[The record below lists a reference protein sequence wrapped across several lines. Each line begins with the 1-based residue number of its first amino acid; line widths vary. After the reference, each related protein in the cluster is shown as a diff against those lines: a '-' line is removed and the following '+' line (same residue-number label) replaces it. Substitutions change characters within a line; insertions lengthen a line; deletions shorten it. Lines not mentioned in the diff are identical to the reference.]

1 MVNFDYKQ
9 LLQKNI
15 NNKEKNVVNELYG
28 SLLNGYINQDTT
40 ATNDQFG
47 PRLLNNQEGSSIW
60 EQIKHELLT
69 CENYTFAVAFITD
82 SMVSNLKPIFKD
94 LSRRGIKGRILT
106 STYLYFNQ
114 PAVFQELLKIPN
126 IEVKIAEVDGFHQKG
141 YIFQHQG
148 YQTIIIG
155 SANLTTNALMRN
167 YEWSLRINSLDSGD
181 IVDQVRSN
189 VELEWKNASNLTN
202 EWITSYSFTYKKNYK
217 QSLQYQEL
225 DSENDTRIIKPN
237 QMQKDALEQLRLLRE
252 KGKQRGLIISATGT
266 GKTYLGAFD
275 VKSTDPKKM
284 LFLAHREQILEKSKE
299 SFSRIIGG
307 KKTDYG
313 LYTGNSRN
321 KNAKYVFATV
331 QTLSKSNHLSLFDRD
346 EFDYILVDEVHH
358 AGAETYQKIMN
369 YFQPKFYLGMTATP
383 DRNDDFNVFKLF
395 NYNIAYEIRLPQ
407 ALEEDMLCPFH
418 YVGISDYTFKDNRVN
433 EAIDSYNNEKGN
445 HKNEQKIVEQLSS
458 QERVKYILDQT
469 RYYGYSGDVLHGLI
483 FCSGVAES
491 VSLAKEF
498 TRQGYPSKALSGND
512 SEVKRRSVVK
522 NLEKGII
529 KYIVTVD
536 IFNEGIDIPCINQ
549 VVFLRNTNSNIVY
562 IQQLGRGLR
571 KSKGKKYVEIL
582 DFIGNYKN
590 NYIIPVALTD
600 DSSYS
605 KDNARATTS
614 MEPTIGVSTIY
625 FERVAKEKIFDSIRQ
640 AKFDSMRNL
649 RTVYNEMKKRVGRV
663 PLLQDFIKFN
673 SIDPVILSNKEKNYA
688 NFLIKM
694 GEQINISDYENKI
707 LSFLDVELLNGKRRH
722 ELILLDLL
730 INNSEIS
737 MEKFDEAL
745 IKNHCLN
752 NQEIIE
758 SVKRILSLSFY
769 NENASPSRKDYGG
782 KAIVEYNDKN
792 NQYILNSEI
801 QYSLKKNK
809 DFRQLWIDG
818 IRTGLSRSQRYDS
831 DKLFTIGEKYT
842 RKDVMRQSNNITN
855 VTAQNIGGYY
865 FNDKYGMIFVTYKK
879 SMNISK
885 SIQYEDRFLS
895 DRILH
900 YYSKNNR
907 KLTSKEVQKF
917 FTDKY
922 RLLLFMKK
930 SDADD
935 NKDFY
940 YLGTCSYID
949 SSARQENQDGKPIVS
964 MNLRLDNRVNYH
976 LYHLLT
982 D

>member
-28 SLLNGYINQDTT
+28 SLLNGYINQDTIV
-40 ATNDQFG
+40 TNDQFG

-275 VKSTDPKKM
+275 VKSTNPKKM

-346 EFDYILVDEVHH
+346 EFDYILIDEVHH

-469 RYYGYSGDVLHGLI
+469 KYYGYSGDVLHGLI

-491 VSLAKEF
+491 VSLAKEL

-522 NLEKGII
+522 DLEKGII

-571 KSKGKKYVEIL
+571 KSKGKEYVEIL

-625 FERVAKEKIFDSIRQ
+625 FEQVAKEKIFDSIRQ

-649 RTVYNEMKKRVGRV
+649 RTVYNEMKKRVGRI

-792 NQYILNSEI
+792 NQYVLNSEI

-831 DKLFTIGEKYT
+831 DKLFTIGKKYT

>member
-28 SLLNGYINQDTT
+28 SLLNGYINQDTIV
-40 ATNDQFG
+40 TNDQFG

>member
-1 MVNFDYKQ
+1 
-9 LLQKNI
+9 
-15 NNKEKNVVNELYG
+15 
-28 SLLNGYINQDTT
+28 
-40 ATNDQFG
+40 
-47 PRLLNNQEGSSIW
+47 
-60 EQIKHELLT
+60 
-69 CENYTFAVAFITD
+69 
-82 SMVSNLKPIFKD
+82 
-94 LSRRGIKGRILT
+94 
-106 STYLYFNQ
+106 
-114 PAVFQELLKIPN
+114 
-126 IEVKIAEVDGFHQKG
+126 
-141 YIFQHQG
+141 
-148 YQTIIIG
+148 
-155 SANLTTNALMRN
+155 
-167 YEWSLRINSLDSGD
+167 
-181 IVDQVRSN
+181 
-189 VELEWKNASNLTN
+189 
-202 EWITSYSFTYKKNYK
+202 
-217 QSLQYQEL
+217 
-225 DSENDTRIIKPN
+225 
-237 QMQKDALEQLRLLRE
+237 
-252 KGKQRGLIISATGT
+252 
-266 GKTYLGAFD
+266 
-275 VKSTDPKKM
+275 
-284 LFLAHREQILEKSKE
+284 
-299 SFSRIIGG
+299 
-307 KKTDYG
+307 
-313 LYTGNSRN
+313 
-321 KNAKYVFATV
+321 
-331 QTLSKSNHLSLFDRD
+331 
-346 EFDYILVDEVHH
+346 
-358 AGAETYQKIMN
+358 MN

-395 NYNIAYEIRLPQ
+395 NYNVAYEIRLPQ

-469 RYYGYSGDVLHGLI
+469 KYYGYSGDVLHGLI

-491 VSLAKEF
+491 VSLAKEL
-498 TRQGYPSKALSGND
+498 TRQGSPSKDLSGND

-522 NLEKGII
+522 DLEKGII

-571 KSKGKKYVEIL
+571 KSKGKEYVEIL

-625 FERVAKEKIFDSIRQ
+625 FEQIAKEKIFDSIRQ

-649 RTVYNEMKKRVGRV
+649 RTVYNEMKKRVGRI

-792 NQYILNSEI
+792 NQYVLNSEI
-801 QYSLKKNK
+801 QYLLKKNK

-831 DKLFTIGEKYT
+831 DKLFTIGKKYT

-885 SIQYEDRFLS
+885 SIQYEDRFLN

-900 YYSKNNR
+900 YYSTNNR

-922 RLLLFMKK
+922 RLLLFVKK

>member
-28 SLLNGYINQDTT
+28 SLLNGYINQDTIV
-40 ATNDQFG
+40 TNDQFG

-307 KKTDYG
+307 KKTNYG

-737 MEKFDEAL
+737 MEKFNEAL

>member
-1 MVNFDYKQ
+1 
-9 LLQKNI
+9 
-15 NNKEKNVVNELYG
+15 
-28 SLLNGYINQDTT
+28 
-40 ATNDQFG
+40 
-47 PRLLNNQEGSSIW
+47 
-60 EQIKHELLT
+60 
-69 CENYTFAVAFITD
+69 
-82 SMVSNLKPIFKD
+82 
-94 LSRRGIKGRILT
+94 
-106 STYLYFNQ
+106 
-114 PAVFQELLKIPN
+114 
-126 IEVKIAEVDGFHQKG
+126 
-141 YIFQHQG
+141 
-148 YQTIIIG
+148 
-155 SANLTTNALMRN
+155 
-167 YEWSLRINSLDSGD
+167 
-181 IVDQVRSN
+181 
-189 VELEWKNASNLTN
+189 
-202 EWITSYSFTYKKNYK
+202 
-217 QSLQYQEL
+217 
-225 DSENDTRIIKPN
+225 
-237 QMQKDALEQLRLLRE
+237 
-252 KGKQRGLIISATGT
+252 
-266 GKTYLGAFD
+266 
-275 VKSTDPKKM
+275 M
-284 LFLAHREQILEKSKE
+284 LFRS
-299 SFSRIIGG
+299 
-307 KKTDYG
+307 
-313 LYTGNSRN
+313 
-321 KNAKYVFATV
+321 
-331 QTLSKSNHLSLFDRD
+331 D
-346 EFDYILVDEVHH
+346 EFDYILIDEVHH

-407 ALEEDMLCPFH
+407 ALEENMLCPFH
-418 YVGISDYTFKDNRVN
+418 YVGISDYTFKDNRIN
-433 EAIDSYNNEKGN
+433 EAINSYNNEKGN

-469 RYYGYSGDVLHGLI
+469 KYYGYSGDVLHGLI

-491 VSLAKEF
+491 VSLAKEL

-522 NLEKGII
+522 GLEKGII

-571 KSKGKKYVEIL
+571 KSKGKEYVEIL

-625 FERVAKEKIFDSIRQ
+625 FEQVAKEKIFDSIRQ

-649 RTVYNEMKKRVGRV
+649 RTVYNEMKKRVGRI

-792 NQYILNSEI
+792 NQYVLNSEI

-831 DKLFTIGEKYT
+831 DKLFTIGKKYT

>member
-28 SLLNGYINQDTT
+28 SLLNGYINQDTIV
-40 ATNDQFG
+40 TNDQFG

-275 VKSTDPKKM
+275 VKSTNPKKM

-346 EFDYILVDEVHH
+346 EFDYILIDEVHH

-407 ALEEDMLCPFH
+407 ALEENMLCPFH
-418 YVGISDYTFKDNRVN
+418 YVGISDYTFKDNRIN
-433 EAIDSYNNEKGN
+433 EAINSYNNEKGN

-469 RYYGYSGDVLHGLI
+469 KYYGYSGDVLHGLI

-491 VSLAKEF
+491 VSLAKEL

-522 NLEKGII
+522 GLEKGII

-571 KSKGKKYVEIL
+571 KSKGKEYVEIL

-625 FERVAKEKIFDSIRQ
+625 FEQVAKEKIFDSIRQ

-649 RTVYNEMKKRVGRV
+649 RTVYNEMKKRVGRI

-792 NQYILNSEI
+792 NQYVLNSEI

-831 DKLFTIGEKYT
+831 DKLFTIGKKYT

-922 RLLLFMKK
+922 RLLLFVKK

>member
-28 SLLNGYINQDTT
+28 SLLNGYINQDTIV
-40 ATNDQFG
+40 TNDQFG

-82 SMVSNLKPIFKD
+82 SMFSNLKPIFKD

-275 VKSTDPKKM
+275 VKSTNPKKM

-346 EFDYILVDEVHH
+346 EFDYILIDEVHH

-491 VSLAKEF
+491 VSLAREL

-522 NLEKGII
+522 DLEKGII

-571 KSKGKKYVEIL
+571 KSKGKEYVEIL

-625 FERVAKEKIFDSIRQ
+625 FERVAKEKIFDSICQ

-649 RTVYNEMKKRVGRV
+649 RTVYNEMKKRVGRI

-792 NQYILNSEI
+792 NQYVLNSEI

-831 DKLFTIGEKYT
+831 DKLFTIGKKYT

>member
-28 SLLNGYINQDTT
+28 SLLNGYINQDTIV
-40 ATNDQFG
+40 TNDQFG

-491 VSLAKEF
+491 VSLAKEL

-571 KSKGKKYVEIL
+571 KSKGKEYVEIL

>member
-346 EFDYILVDEVHH
+346 EFDYILIDEVHH

-491 VSLAKEF
+491 VSLAKEL

-522 NLEKGII
+522 DLEKGII

-571 KSKGKKYVEIL
+571 KSKGKEYVEIL

-625 FERVAKEKIFDSIRQ
+625 FEQIAKEKIFDSIRQ

-649 RTVYNEMKKRVGRV
+649 RTVYNEMKKRVGRI

>member
-28 SLLNGYINQDTT
+28 SLLNGYINQDTIV
-40 ATNDQFG
+40 TNDQFG

-69 CENYTFAVAFITD
+69 CESYTFAVAFITD

-491 VSLAKEF
+491 VSLAKEL

-571 KSKGKKYVEIL
+571 KSKGKEYVEIL

-922 RLLLFMKK
+922 RLLLFMTPFVKL
-930 SDADD
+930 S
-935 NKDFY
+935 
-940 YLGTCSYID
+940 
-949 SSARQENQDGKPIVS
+949 
-964 MNLRLDNRVNYH
+964 
-976 LYHLLT
+976 
-982 D
+982 

>member
-28 SLLNGYINQDTT
+28 SLLNGYINQDTIV
-40 ATNDQFG
+40 TNDQFG

-491 VSLAKEF
+491 VSLAKEL

-792 NQYILNSEI
+792 NQYILNLEI

>member
-15 NNKEKNVVNELYG
+15 NNKEKIVVNELYG

-275 VKSTDPKKM
+275 VKSTNPKKM

-346 EFDYILVDEVHH
+346 EFDYILIDEVHH

-491 VSLAKEF
+491 VSLAREL

-522 NLEKGII
+522 DLEKGII

-571 KSKGKKYVEIL
+571 KSKGKEYVEIL

-625 FERVAKEKIFDSIRQ
+625 FEQIAKEKIFDSICQ

-649 RTVYNEMKKRVGRV
+649 RTVYNEMKKRVGRI

-752 NQEIIE
+752 NQEMIE

-792 NQYILNSEI
+792 NQYVLNSEI
-801 QYSLKKNK
+801 QYLLKKNK

-831 DKLFTIGEKYT
+831 DKLFTIGKKYT

-900 YYSKNNR
+900 YYSTNNR

>member
-28 SLLNGYINQDTT
+28 SLLNGYINQDTIV
-40 ATNDQFG
+40 TNDQFG
-47 PRLLNNQEGSSIW
+47 PRLLNNQEGSLIW

-225 DSENDTRIIKPN
+225 DSKNDTRIIKPN

-275 VKSTDPKKM
+275 VKSASPKKM

-299 SFSRIIGG
+299 SFYRIIGG

-331 QTLSKSNHLSLFDRD
+331 QTLSKSNHLSSFDHD
-346 EFDYILVDEVHH
+346 EFDYILIDEVHH

-418 YVGISDYTFKDNRVN
+418 YVGISDYTFKDNRIN
-433 EAIDSYNNEKGN
+433 EAIDNYNNEKGN
-445 HKNEQKIVEQLSS
+445 HKNEQKIIEQLSS

-469 RYYGYSGDVLHGLI
+469 KYYGYSGDVLHGLI

-491 VSLAKEF
+491 VSLAKEL

-512 SEVKRRSVVK
+512 SEVKRRSVVED
-522 NLEKGII
+522 LEKGII

-571 KSKGKKYVEIL
+571 KSKGKEYVEIL

-605 KDNARATTS
+605 KDNALATTS

-792 NQYILNSEI
+792 NQYVLNSEI
-801 QYSLKKNK
+801 QYLLKKNK

-831 DKLFTIGEKYT
+831 DKPFTIGKKYT

>member
-1 MVNFDYKQ
+1 
-9 LLQKNI
+9 
-15 NNKEKNVVNELYG
+15 
-28 SLLNGYINQDTT
+28 
-40 ATNDQFG
+40 
-47 PRLLNNQEGSSIW
+47 
-60 EQIKHELLT
+60 
-69 CENYTFAVAFITD
+69 
-82 SMVSNLKPIFKD
+82 
-94 LSRRGIKGRILT
+94 
-106 STYLYFNQ
+106 
-114 PAVFQELLKIPN
+114 
-126 IEVKIAEVDGFHQKG
+126 
-141 YIFQHQG
+141 
-148 YQTIIIG
+148 
-155 SANLTTNALMRN
+155 
-167 YEWSLRINSLDSGD
+167 
-181 IVDQVRSN
+181 
-189 VELEWKNASNLTN
+189 
-202 EWITSYSFTYKKNYK
+202 
-217 QSLQYQEL
+217 
-225 DSENDTRIIKPN
+225 
-237 QMQKDALEQLRLLRE
+237 
-252 KGKQRGLIISATGT
+252 
-266 GKTYLGAFD
+266 
-275 VKSTDPKKM
+275 M

-346 EFDYILVDEVHH
+346 EFDYILIDEVHH

-407 ALEEDMLCPFH
+407 ALEENMLCPFH
-418 YVGISDYTFKDNRVN
+418 YVGISDYTFKDNRIN
-433 EAIDSYNNEKGN
+433 EAINSYNNEKGN

-469 RYYGYSGDVLHGLI
+469 KYYGYSGDVLHGLI

-491 VSLAKEF
+491 VSLAKEL

-522 NLEKGII
+522 GLEKGII

-571 KSKGKKYVEIL
+571 KSKGKEYVEIL

-625 FERVAKEKIFDSIRQ
+625 FEQVAKEKIFDSIRQ

-649 RTVYNEMKKRVGRV
+649 RTVYNEMKKRVGRI

-792 NQYILNSEI
+792 NQYVLNSEI

-831 DKLFTIGEKYT
+831 DKLFTIGKKYT

>member
-28 SLLNGYINQDTT
+28 SLLNGYINQDTIV
-40 ATNDQFG
+40 TNDQFG

-275 VKSTDPKKM
+275 VKSTNPKKM

-346 EFDYILVDEVHH
+346 EFDYILIDEVHH

-395 NYNIAYEIRLPQ
+395 NYNVAYEIRLPQ
-407 ALEEDMLCPFH
+407 ALEENMLCPFH
-418 YVGISDYTFKDNRVN
+418 YVGISDYTFKDNRIN
-433 EAIDSYNNEKGN
+433 EAINSYNNEKGN

-469 RYYGYSGDVLHGLI
+469 KYYGYSGDVLHGLI

-491 VSLAKEF
+491 VSLAKEL

-522 NLEKGII
+522 GLEKGII

-571 KSKGKKYVEIL
+571 KSKGKEYVEIL

-625 FERVAKEKIFDSIRQ
+625 FEQIAKEKIFDSIRQ

-649 RTVYNEMKKRVGRV
+649 RTVYNEMKKRVGRI

-792 NQYILNSEI
+792 NQYVLNSEI

-831 DKLFTIGEKYT
+831 DKLFTIGKKYT

>member
-1 MVNFDYKQ
+1 
-9 LLQKNI
+9 
-15 NNKEKNVVNELYG
+15 
-28 SLLNGYINQDTT
+28 
-40 ATNDQFG
+40 
-47 PRLLNNQEGSSIW
+47 
-60 EQIKHELLT
+60 
-69 CENYTFAVAFITD
+69 
-82 SMVSNLKPIFKD
+82 
-94 LSRRGIKGRILT
+94 
-106 STYLYFNQ
+106 
-114 PAVFQELLKIPN
+114 
-126 IEVKIAEVDGFHQKG
+126 
-141 YIFQHQG
+141 
-148 YQTIIIG
+148 
-155 SANLTTNALMRN
+155 
-167 YEWSLRINSLDSGD
+167 
-181 IVDQVRSN
+181 
-189 VELEWKNASNLTN
+189 
-202 EWITSYSFTYKKNYK
+202 
-217 QSLQYQEL
+217 
-225 DSENDTRIIKPN
+225 
-237 QMQKDALEQLRLLRE
+237 
-252 KGKQRGLIISATGT
+252 
-266 GKTYLGAFD
+266 
-275 VKSTDPKKM
+275 
-284 LFLAHREQILEKSKE
+284 
-299 SFSRIIGG
+299 
-307 KKTDYG
+307 
-313 LYTGNSRN
+313 
-321 KNAKYVFATV
+321 
-331 QTLSKSNHLSLFDRD
+331 
-346 EFDYILVDEVHH
+346 
-358 AGAETYQKIMN
+358 MN

-491 VSLAKEF
+491 VSLAKEL

-571 KSKGKKYVEIL
+571 KSKGKEYVEIL

>member
-28 SLLNGYINQDTT
+28 SLLNGYINQDTIV
-40 ATNDQFG
+40 TNDQFG

-549 VVFLRNTNSNIVY
+549 VVFLRKTNSNIVY

-792 NQYILNSEI
+792 NQYVLNSEI
-801 QYSLKKNK
+801 QYLLKKNK

>member
-225 DSENDTRIIKPN
+225 DSENDTRFIKPN

-275 VKSTDPKKM
+275 VKSTNPKKM

-346 EFDYILVDEVHH
+346 EFDYILIDEVHH

-395 NYNIAYEIRLPQ
+395 NYNVAYEIRLPQ

-418 YVGISDYTFKDNRVN
+418 YVGISDYTFKDNRIN
-433 EAIDSYNNEKGN
+433 EAINSYNNEKGN

-469 RYYGYSGDVLHGLI
+469 KYYGYSGDVLHGLI

-491 VSLAKEF
+491 VSLAKEL

-522 NLEKGII
+522 DLEKGII

-571 KSKGKKYVEIL
+571 KSKGKEYVEIL

-625 FERVAKEKIFDSIRQ
+625 FEQVAKEKIFDSIRQ

-649 RTVYNEMKKRVGRV
+649 RTVYNEMKKRVGRI

-792 NQYILNSEI
+792 NQYVLNSEI

-831 DKLFTIGEKYT
+831 DKLFTIGKKYT

-900 YYSKNNR
+900 YYSTNNR

>member
-28 SLLNGYINQDTT
+28 SLLNGYINQDTIV
-40 ATNDQFG
+40 TNDQFG

-275 VKSTDPKKM
+275 VKSTNPKKM

-346 EFDYILVDEVHH
+346 EFDYILIDEVHH

-395 NYNIAYEIRLPQ
+395 NYNVAYEIRLPQ

-418 YVGISDYTFKDNRVN
+418 YVGISDYTFKDNRIN
-433 EAIDSYNNEKGN
+433 EAINSYNNEKGN

-469 RYYGYSGDVLHGLI
+469 KYYGYSGDVLHGLI

-491 VSLAKEF
+491 VSLAKEL

-522 NLEKGII
+522 GLEKGII

-571 KSKGKKYVEIL
+571 KSKGKEYVEIL

-625 FERVAKEKIFDSIRQ
+625 FEQVAKEKIFDSIRQ

-649 RTVYNEMKKRVGRV
+649 RTVYNEMKKRVGRI

-792 NQYILNSEI
+792 NQYVLNSEI

-831 DKLFTIGEKYT
+831 DKLFTIGKKYT

>member
-28 SLLNGYINQDTT
+28 SLLNGYINQDTIV
-40 ATNDQFG
+40 TNDQFG

-491 VSLAKEF
+491 VSLAKEL

-571 KSKGKKYVEIL
+571 KSKGKEYVEIL

-900 YYSKNNR
+900 YYSENNR

-949 SSARQENQDGKPIVS
+949 SSARQENQDGKPIVL

>member
-15 NNKEKNVVNELYG
+15 NNKEKIVVNELYG

-275 VKSTDPKKM
+275 VKSTNPKKM

-307 KKTDYG
+307 KKIDYG

-346 EFDYILVDEVHH
+346 EFDYILIDEVHH

-469 RYYGYSGDVLHGLI
+469 KYYGYSGDVLHGLI

-491 VSLAKEF
+491 VSLAREL

-522 NLEKGII
+522 DLEKGII

-571 KSKGKKYVEIL
+571 KSKGKEYVEIL

-625 FERVAKEKIFDSIRQ
+625 FEQIAKEKIFDSIRQ

-649 RTVYNEMKKRVGRV
+649 RTVYNEMKKRVGRI

-792 NQYILNSEI
+792 NQYVLNSEI
-801 QYSLKKNK
+801 QYLLKKNK

-831 DKLFTIGEKYT
+831 DKLFTIGKKYT

-900 YYSKNNR
+900 YYSTNNR

-922 RLLLFMKK
+922 RLLLFVKK

>member
-28 SLLNGYINQDTT
+28 SLLNGYINQDTIV
-40 ATNDQFG
+40 TNDQFG

-707 LSFLDVELLNGKRRH
+707 LSFLDVELLNGKRRY

>member
-1 MVNFDYKQ
+1 
-9 LLQKNI
+9 
-15 NNKEKNVVNELYG
+15 
-28 SLLNGYINQDTT
+28 
-40 ATNDQFG
+40 
-47 PRLLNNQEGSSIW
+47 
-60 EQIKHELLT
+60 
-69 CENYTFAVAFITD
+69 
-82 SMVSNLKPIFKD
+82 
-94 LSRRGIKGRILT
+94 
-106 STYLYFNQ
+106 
-114 PAVFQELLKIPN
+114 
-126 IEVKIAEVDGFHQKG
+126 
-141 YIFQHQG
+141 
-148 YQTIIIG
+148 
-155 SANLTTNALMRN
+155 
-167 YEWSLRINSLDSGD
+167 
-181 IVDQVRSN
+181 
-189 VELEWKNASNLTN
+189 
-202 EWITSYSFTYKKNYK
+202 
-217 QSLQYQEL
+217 
-225 DSENDTRIIKPN
+225 
-237 QMQKDALEQLRLLRE
+237 
-252 KGKQRGLIISATGT
+252 
-266 GKTYLGAFD
+266 
-275 VKSTDPKKM
+275 
-284 LFLAHREQILEKSKE
+284 
-299 SFSRIIGG
+299 
-307 KKTDYG
+307 
-313 LYTGNSRN
+313 
-321 KNAKYVFATV
+321 
-331 QTLSKSNHLSLFDRD
+331 
-346 EFDYILVDEVHH
+346 
-358 AGAETYQKIMN
+358 MN

-407 ALEEDMLCPFH
+407 ALEENMLCPFH
-418 YVGISDYTFKDNRVN
+418 YVGISDYTFKDNRIN
-433 EAIDSYNNEKGN
+433 EAINSYNNEKGN

-469 RYYGYSGDVLHGLI
+469 KYYGYSGDVLHGLI

-491 VSLAKEF
+491 VSLAKEL

-522 NLEKGII
+522 GLEKGII

-562 IQQLGRGLR
+562 IQQLGQGLR
-571 KSKGKKYVEIL
+571 KSKGKEYVEIL

-625 FERVAKEKIFDSIRQ
+625 FEQVAKEKIFDSIRQ

-649 RTVYNEMKKRVGRV
+649 RTVYNEMKKRVGRI

-792 NQYILNSEI
+792 NQYVLNSEI

-831 DKLFTIGEKYT
+831 DKLFTIGKKYT

>member
-28 SLLNGYINQDTT
+28 SLLNGYINQDTVV
-40 ATNDQFG
+40 TNDQFG

-321 KNAKYVFATV
+321 KNAKYVFSTV

-491 VSLAKEF
+491 VSLAKEL

-571 KSKGKKYVEIL
+571 KSKGKEYVEIL

>member
-28 SLLNGYINQDTT
+28 SLLNGYINQDTIV
-40 ATNDQFG
+40 TNDQFG

-275 VKSTDPKKM
+275 VKSTNPKKM

-346 EFDYILVDEVHH
+346 EFDYILIDEVHH

-407 ALEEDMLCPFH
+407 ALEENMLCPFH
-418 YVGISDYTFKDNRVN
+418 YVGISDYTFKDNRIN
-433 EAIDSYNNEKGN
+433 EAINSYNNEKGN

-469 RYYGYSGDVLHGLI
+469 KYYGYSGDVLHGLI

-491 VSLAKEF
+491 VSLAKEL

-522 NLEKGII
+522 GLEKGII

-571 KSKGKKYVEIL
+571 KSKGKEYVEIL

-625 FERVAKEKIFDSIRQ
+625 FEQVAKEKIFDSIRQ

-649 RTVYNEMKKRVGRV
+649 RTVYNEMKKRVGRI

-792 NQYILNSEI
+792 NQYVLNSEI

-831 DKLFTIGEKYT
+831 DKLFTIGKKYT

>member
-28 SLLNGYINQDTT
+28 SLLNGYINQDTIV
-40 ATNDQFG
+40 TNDQFG

-491 VSLAKEF
+491 VSLAKEL

-512 SEVKRRSVVK
+512 TEVKRRSVVK

-571 KSKGKKYVEIL
+571 KSKGKEYVEIL

-922 RLLLFMKK
+922 RLLLFMTPFVKL
-930 SDADD
+930 S
-935 NKDFY
+935 
-940 YLGTCSYID
+940 
-949 SSARQENQDGKPIVS
+949 
-964 MNLRLDNRVNYH
+964 
-976 LYHLLT
+976 
-982 D
+982 

>member
-15 NNKEKNVVNELYG
+15 NNKEKIVVNELYG

-275 VKSTDPKKM
+275 VKSTNPKKM

-346 EFDYILVDEVHH
+346 EFDYILIDEVHH

-469 RYYGYSGDVLHGLI
+469 KYYGYSGDVLHGLI

-491 VSLAKEF
+491 VSLAKEL
-498 TRQGYPSKALSGND
+498 TRQGSPSKALSGND

-522 NLEKGII
+522 DLEKGII

-571 KSKGKKYVEIL
+571 KSKGKEYVEIL

-625 FERVAKEKIFDSIRQ
+625 FEQIAKEKIFDSIRQ

-649 RTVYNEMKKRVGRV
+649 RTVYNEMKKRVGRI

>member
-1 MVNFDYKQ
+1 
-9 LLQKNI
+9 
-15 NNKEKNVVNELYG
+15 
-28 SLLNGYINQDTT
+28 
-40 ATNDQFG
+40 
-47 PRLLNNQEGSSIW
+47 
-60 EQIKHELLT
+60 
-69 CENYTFAVAFITD
+69 
-82 SMVSNLKPIFKD
+82 MVSNLKPIFKD

-275 VKSTDPKKM
+275 VKSTNPKKM

-346 EFDYILVDEVHH
+346 EFDYILIDEVHH

-395 NYNIAYEIRLPQ
+395 NYNVAYEIRLPQ

-469 RYYGYSGDVLHGLI
+469 KYYGYSGDVLHGLI

-491 VSLAKEF
+491 VSLAKEL
-498 TRQGYPSKALSGND
+498 TRQGSPSKALSGND

-522 NLEKGII
+522 DLEKGII

-571 KSKGKKYVEIL
+571 KSKGKEYVEIL

-625 FERVAKEKIFDSIRQ
+625 FEQIAKEKIFDSIRQ

-649 RTVYNEMKKRVGRV
+649 RTVYNEMKKRVGRI

-792 NQYILNSEI
+792 NQYVLNSEI

-831 DKLFTIGEKYT
+831 DKLFTIGKKYT

-900 YYSKNNR
+900 YYSTNNR

-922 RLLLFMKK
+922 RLLLFVKK

>member
-1 MVNFDYKQ
+1 
-9 LLQKNI
+9 
-15 NNKEKNVVNELYG
+15 
-28 SLLNGYINQDTT
+28 
-40 ATNDQFG
+40 
-47 PRLLNNQEGSSIW
+47 
-60 EQIKHELLT
+60 
-69 CENYTFAVAFITD
+69 
-82 SMVSNLKPIFKD
+82 MVSNLKPIFKD

-491 VSLAKEF
+491 VSLAKEL

>member
-275 VKSTDPKKM
+275 VKSTNPKKM

-346 EFDYILVDEVHH
+346 EFDYILIDEVHH

-395 NYNIAYEIRLPQ
+395 NYNVAYEIRLPQ

-469 RYYGYSGDVLHGLI
+469 KYYGYSGDVLHGLI

-491 VSLAKEF
+491 VSLAKEL
-498 TRQGYPSKALSGND
+498 TRQGSPSKALSGND

-522 NLEKGII
+522 DLEKGII

-571 KSKGKKYVEIL
+571 KSKGKEYVEIL

-625 FERVAKEKIFDSIRQ
+625 FEQIAKEKIFDSIRQ

-649 RTVYNEMKKRVGRV
+649 RTVYNEMKKRVGRI

-792 NQYILNSEI
+792 NQYVLNSEI

-831 DKLFTIGEKYT
+831 DKLFTIGKKYT

-922 RLLLFMKK
+922 RLLLFVKK

>member
-275 VKSTDPKKM
+275 VKSTNPKKM

-346 EFDYILVDEVHH
+346 EFDYILIDEVHH

-395 NYNIAYEIRLPQ
+395 NYNVAYEIRLPQ

-469 RYYGYSGDVLHGLI
+469 KYYGYSGDVLHGLI

-491 VSLAKEF
+491 VSLAKEL

-522 NLEKGII
+522 DLEKGII

-571 KSKGKKYVEIL
+571 KSKGKEYVEIL

-625 FERVAKEKIFDSIRQ
+625 FEQIAKEKIFDSIRQ

-649 RTVYNEMKKRVGRV
+649 RTVYNEMKKRVGRI

-792 NQYILNSEI
+792 NQYVLNSEI

-831 DKLFTIGEKYT
+831 DKLFTIGKKYT

-922 RLLLFMKK
+922 RLLLFVKK

>member
-275 VKSTDPKKM
+275 VKSTNPKKM

-346 EFDYILVDEVHH
+346 EFDYILIDEVHH

-395 NYNIAYEIRLPQ
+395 NYNVAYEIRLPQ

-469 RYYGYSGDVLHGLI
+469 KYYGYSGDVLHGLI

-491 VSLAKEF
+491 VSLAKEL
-498 TRQGYPSKALSGND
+498 TRQGSPSKALSGND

-522 NLEKGII
+522 GLEKGII

-571 KSKGKKYVEIL
+571 KSKGKEYVEIL

-625 FERVAKEKIFDSIRQ
+625 FEQIAKEKIFDSIRQ

-649 RTVYNEMKKRVGRV
+649 RTVYNEMKKRVGRI

-792 NQYILNSEI
+792 NQYVLNSEI

-831 DKLFTIGEKYT
+831 DKLFTIGKKYT

-900 YYSKNNR
+900 YYSTNNR

-922 RLLLFMKK
+922 RLLLFVKK

>member
-28 SLLNGYINQDTT
+28 SLLNGYINQDTIV
-40 ATNDQFG
+40 TNDQFG

-275 VKSTDPKKM
+275 VKSTNPKKM

-346 EFDYILVDEVHH
+346 EFDYILIDEVHH

-395 NYNIAYEIRLPQ
+395 NYNVAYEIRLPQ

-469 RYYGYSGDVLHGLI
+469 KYYGYSGDVLHGLI

-491 VSLAKEF
+491 VSLAKEL

-522 NLEKGII
+522 GLEKGII

-571 KSKGKKYVEIL
+571 KSKGKEYVEIL

-625 FERVAKEKIFDSIRQ
+625 FEQVAKEKIFDSIRQ

-649 RTVYNEMKKRVGRV
+649 RTVYNEMKKRVGRI

-792 NQYILNSEI
+792 NQYVLNSEI

-831 DKLFTIGEKYT
+831 DKLFTIGKKYT

>member
-28 SLLNGYINQDTT
+28 SLLNGYINQDTIV
-40 ATNDQFG
+40 TNDQFG

-491 VSLAKEF
+491 VSLAKEL

-571 KSKGKKYVEIL
+571 KSKGKEYVEIL

-640 AKFDSMRNL
+640 VKFDSMRNL

>member
-28 SLLNGYINQDTT
+28 SLLNGYINQDTIV
-40 ATNDQFG
+40 TNDQFG

-225 DSENDTRIIKPN
+225 DSKNDTRIIKPN

-275 VKSTDPKKM
+275 VKSASPKKM

-299 SFSRIIGG
+299 SFYRIIGG

-331 QTLSKSNHLSLFDRD
+331 QTLSKSNHLSSFDHD
-346 EFDYILVDEVHH
+346 EFDYILIDEVHH

-418 YVGISDYTFKDNRVN
+418 YVGIRDYTFKDNRIN
-433 EAIDSYNNEKGN
+433 EAIDNYNNEKGN
-445 HKNEQKIVEQLSS
+445 HKNEQKIIEQLSS

-469 RYYGYSGDVLHGLI
+469 KYYGYSGDVLYGLI
-483 FCSGVAES
+483 FCSGVKES
-491 VSLAKEF
+491 VSLAKEL

-512 SEVKRRSVVK
+512 SEAKRRSVVK
-522 NLEKGII
+522 DLEKGII

-549 VVFLRNTNSNIVY
+549 VVFLRNTSSNIVY

-571 KSKGKKYVEIL
+571 KYKGKEYVEIL

-688 NFLIKM
+688 NFLVKM
-694 GEQINISDYENKI
+694 GEQISISDYENKV
-707 LSFLDVELLNGKRRH
+707 LSFLNVELLNGKRRH

-730 INNSEIS
+730 INNSVIS

-745 IKNHCLN
+745 IKNRCLN

-758 SVKRILSLSFY
+758 SAKRILSLSFY

-792 NQYILNSEI
+792 NQYVLNSEI

-809 DFRQLWIDG
+809 NFRQLWIDG

-831 DKLFTIGEKYT
+831 DKLFTIGKKYT

-879 SMNISK
+879 STNISK

-917 FTDKY
+917 FNDKY
-922 RLLLFMKK
+922 RLLLFIKK

-940 YLGTCSYID
+940 YLGTCNYID
-949 SSARQENQDGKPIVS
+949 SSARQEIQDGKPIVS

>member
-28 SLLNGYINQDTT
+28 SLLNGYINQDTIV
-40 ATNDQFG
+40 TNDQFG

-225 DSENDTRIIKPN
+225 DSENDTRFIKPN

-275 VKSTDPKKM
+275 VKSTNPKKM

-346 EFDYILVDEVHH
+346 EFDYILIDEVHH

-407 ALEEDMLCPFH
+407 ALEENMLCPFH
-418 YVGISDYTFKDNRVN
+418 YVGISDYTFKDNRIN
-433 EAIDSYNNEKGN
+433 EAINSYNNEKGN

-469 RYYGYSGDVLHGLI
+469 KYYGYSGDVLHGLI

-491 VSLAKEF
+491 VSLAKEL

-522 NLEKGII
+522 GLEKGII

-571 KSKGKKYVEIL
+571 KSKGKEYVEIL

-625 FERVAKEKIFDSIRQ
+625 FEQIAKEKIFDSIRQ

-649 RTVYNEMKKRVGRV
+649 RTVYNEMKKRVGRI

-792 NQYILNSEI
+792 NQYVLNSEI

-831 DKLFTIGEKYT
+831 DKLFTIGKKYT

>member
-28 SLLNGYINQDTT
+28 SLLNGYINQDTIV
-40 ATNDQFG
+40 TNDQFG

-346 EFDYILVDEVHH
+346 EFDYILIDEVHH

-491 VSLAKEF
+491 VSLAREL

-522 NLEKGII
+522 DLEKGII

-571 KSKGKKYVEIL
+571 KSKGKEYVEIL

-649 RTVYNEMKKRVGRV
+649 RTVYNEMKKRVGRI

-792 NQYILNSEI
+792 NQYVLNSEI

-831 DKLFTIGEKYT
+831 DKLFTIGKKYT

>member
-28 SLLNGYINQDTT
+28 SLLNGYINQDTIV
-40 ATNDQFG
+40 TNDQFG

-395 NYNIAYEIRLPQ
+395 NYNIAYEIRLSQ

-491 VSLAKEF
+491 VSLAKEL

-571 KSKGKKYVEIL
+571 KSKGKEYVEIL